1 MPYSCIRLTEAHARM
16 HLQEIATVDNA
27 KVALAVFKHWRE
39 ESGIEDESELH
50 SGVSVKE
57 RSNNST
63 IMNIVRKLCQE
74 KGPAE
79 LTEIYNIAI
88 NRKISEA
95 EVDKVVQKMNQ
106 TGELYESSS
115 NPLAWRFAR

>member
-1 MPYSCIRLTEAHARM
+1 M
-16 HLQEIATVDNA
+16 HLQEIATVENA

-74 KGPAE
+74 KGQAE